1 MKNILLLKYLN
12 ICDVLIKAKVYIFT
26 GRFKWEL
33 ISFGPVLF
41 FDPAKLFL
49 DYASG
54 G

>member
-1 MKNILLLKYLN
+1 MKQ
-12 ICDVLIKAKVYIFT
+12 KVHIFT
-26 GRFKWEL
+26 ARFKWEPT
-33 ISFGPVLF
+33 SFGPVLF